1 MQKTWMIIL
10 VALGIE
16 LFVPVTTQAQDDH
29 GDTLATATPW
39 SPTSGTIEATLDS
52 KSDVDFF
59 RLTSPGVGL
68 LTALATGPAE
78 RRVLFRTGVR
88 FRVYDGN
95 GHLLGTSRETF
106 VAYNSLTIEV
116 TSGTYYVAFSS
127 YTSSGYPNLKPTGR
141 YELQIGYSSVGNDDH
156 SNIPIVSAATPVRL
170 NSRVTG
176 TLGDEDDGDRLETD
190 FFRVDV
196 VQPGTLT
203 IYSTGQFVGG
213 DPHPQTKIEGRVM
226 EGWGRNKVITD
237 DIGSYDGRNFYIQ
250 SEVDPGTYLFFIR
263 GHSFYGVNPS
273 GFVAHGTF
281 FYHYTLHVE
290 FSAKDAQ
297 TPDEPD
303 EPSIVRGDR
312 CATLLNLSPWQA
324 WVHLYCQKDRP
335 ASDADPVAPCRVTFE
350 CNGMQGEPVAWTVDV
365 ASKTIF
371 SYWPDKTA
379 PDGTSANLEAVLIDA
394 GKTREEARR
403 RTTCEVFSLDP
414 IAVRGYT
421 RFGSDVLV
429 PVAVYD

>member
-1 MQKTWMIIL
+1 MQRTWMVTL
-10 VALGIE
+10 VALGIGP
-16 LFVPVTTQAQDDH
+16 FVPVTTWAQDDH
-29 GDTLATATPW
+29 GDTLATASLW
-39 SPTSGTIEATLDS
+39 SPNSGTIEATLDS

-59 RLTSPGVGL
+59 RFTSPGVGL
-68 LTALATGPAE
+68 LEAGATGPAE
-78 RRVLFRTGVR
+78 RRVLFQTGVR

-106 VAYNSLTIEV
+106 GAYNNLTLEV
-116 TSGTYYVAFSS
+116 TSGTYYVAYSS
-127 YTSSGYPNLKPTGR
+127 YTSSTYPNLKPTGR
-141 YELQIGYSSVGNDDH
+141 YELYIGYSSVGDDDH
-156 SNIPIVSAATPVRL
+156 SNLPIVSAATPVRL

-190 FFRVDV
+190 FFRADV

-203 IYSTGQFVGG
+203 IYSTGEFIGG
-213 DPHPQTKIEGRVM
+213 DPYARTKIEGRVM
-226 EGWGRNKVITD
+226 EGWGRNNVITD

-250 SEVDPGTYLFFIR
+250 IEVDPGTYLFFIR
-263 GHSFYGVNPS
+263 GHSFYGVNAS

-290 FSAKDAQ
+290 FSATDAQ
-297 TPDEPD
+297 TPDEP
-303 EPSIVRGDR
+303 PIVRGAR
-312 CATLLNLSPWQA
+312 RATLLNLSPWQA

-335 ASDADPVAPCRVTFE
+335 VSEADPVVPCRVTFE
-350 CNGMQGEPVAWTVDV
+350 CNEMQGEPVAWTVDV

-379 PDGTSANLEAVLIDA
+379 PDGTSANLEAALIDA

-421 RFGSDVLV
+421 RFSSDVLV